1 MSALETYVIGWRESV
16 HAIADLCGE
25 LSAEEWASPTD
36 CPRWSVR
43 DVVAHVAGV
52 EAMLAG
58 TWTAPVTVA
67 ATGGKVVS
75 PDYTEAGVAALRD
88 RSFEALEA
96 LLREAVARRETQLD
110 PLPDDP
116 TSLAPSTPADVSWS
130 WTMLLQNRA
139 IDVWVHEQDI
149 RRATNRPGGLDSTG
163 AQVTATSFAAAMAY
177 VLGKRV
183 APAAGMQVVWEI
195 TGPSGFTVSLRVG
208 EDGRGAEQQ
217 DTADADTRLAMDLET
232 FTVLAAGRRTADQVD
247 VDVSG
252 DRFLAGRVL
261 AAMAVTP

>member
-1 MSALETYVIGWRESV
+1 
-16 HAIADLCGE
+16 
-25 LSAEEWASPTD
+25 
-36 CPRWSVR
+36 
-43 DVVAHVAGV
+43 
-52 EAMLAG
+52 
-58 TWTAPVTVA
+58 
-67 ATGGKVVS
+67 
-75 PDYTEAGVAALRD
+75 
-88 RSFEALEA
+88 
-96 LLREAVARRETQLD
+96 
-110 PLPDDP
+110 
-116 TSLAPSTPADVSWS
+116 
-130 WTMLLQNRA
+130 MLLQNRA

-163 AQVTATSFAAAMAY
+163 ARLTTVTFAAAMAY
-177 VLGKRV
+177 ALGKRV

-208 EDGRGAEQQ
+208 EDGRAAEQQ